1 MQAPGCSRSLTHS
14 RYTKGKAGK
23 ATRILRTRCNAG
35 RGCCTSPLGHYT
47 CACWPGTVMGRTQA
61 LWRAHSPPGTSNV
74 ILTLA
79 VGGSIIPI
87 LQTRTLR
94 LRSVRRLNR
103 TVHLRPKSWSKMCYV
118 QSNTSSQ
125 NMTTSQPVTRQAD
138 SSTQG
143 CFLFQKE
150 ARSGCARK
158 PQDTRSCWVLLTVPS
173 HLKQTPNLFFKRRAA
188 ILNTERN
195 TGGCASA
202 KDSIHAPLQSICGQA
217 STEPTLRSEA
227 SSSPGLGPGALA
239 LGADQPRPGSL
250 LPRVLSPR
258 VHSAPGPGP
267 RRRPRGSSPG
277 LQGN

>member
-23 ATRILRTRCNAG
+23 ATRILKTRCNAG
-35 RGCCTSPLGHYT
+35 RGRCTSPLGHYT
-47 CACWPGTVMGRTQA
+47 CACRPGMVTGRTQA

-94 LRSVRRLNR
+94 LRSVRRLKR
-103 TVHLRPKSWSKMCYV
+103 TVHLGSKSWSKTCYV

-125 NMTTSQPVTRQAD
+125 NMTTSQPASQSPGRQD

-150 ARSGCARK
+150 ARSGCAQR

-173 HLKQTPNLFFKRRAA
+173 HLKQTPNLFFKKEASNPKHRKKHRRMCQCQGLHSRTLA
-188 ILNTERN
+188 I
-195 TGGCASA
+195 
-202 KDSIHAPLQSICGQA
+202 HLQSGQHCA
-217 STEPTLRSEA
+217 HFA
-227 SSSPGLGPGALA
+227 
-239 LGADQPRPGSL
+239 Q
-250 LPRVLSPR
+250 
-258 VHSAPGPGP
+258 
-267 RRRPRGSSPG
+267 
-277 LQGN
+277 